1 MSDAFVVGAV
11 RTPVGRRGGGLSSVH
26 PVDLGSEAI
35 KALARRTGVDPAEVD
50 DVIFGCVSQ
59 VGAQSFNI
67 GRGCVLAAG
76 WPEDVPGTTVDRQC
90 GSSLQAIHFAAQA
103 VMSETQDVVVAGG
116 VESMSSVPLMS
127 STTLGVENGL
137 GDPWAATGFSE
148 RYTSE
153 ISQFQ
158 GACMMVR
165 RFGLTREELDAFA
178 LESHRRAIAAWDNGL
193 FDEEVAPVAGVSRD
207 EGPRPDTTLK
217 KLSELKVLDGYP
229 ELTAG
234 IASQISDGAA
244 AVMVA
249 SGKAVDRLGLTPM
262 ARVKDLVVVGS
273 DPVEM
278 LSGPIPATQ
287 RLLER
292 NDLSVDDVDL
302 FEVNEAF
309 APVVVGWARAVG
321 APLDRTNVNGG
332 AIALGHPL
340 GATGAKLTTS
350 LVHELKRRDGKLGL
364 IAICEGGGTANAILL
379 ERA

>member
-1 MSDAFVVGAV
+1 
-11 RTPVGRRGGGLSSVH
+11 LSSVH
-26 PVDLGSEAI
+26 PVDLGAETL
-35 KALARRTGVDPAEVD
+35 KALEQRTGVDPSLID

-59 VGAQSFNI
+59 VGAQSFNLA
-67 GRGCVLAAG
+67 RGCVLAAG
-76 WPEDVPGTTVDRQC
+76 WPEEVPGTTVDRQC

-103 VMSETQDVVVAGG
+103 VMSGNQELVVAGG
-116 VESMSSVPLMS
+116 VETMSSVPLMS
-127 STTLGVENGL
+127 STTVGVENGL
-137 GDPWAATGFSE
+137 GDPWEAVGFRR
-148 RYTSE
+148 RYPDDV
-153 ISQFQ
+153 SQFE

-165 RFGLTREELDAFA
+165 RFGLSREELDAFA
-178 LESHRRAIAAWDNGL
+178 LESHRRALAAWGEGR
-193 FDEEVAPVAGVSRD
+193 FTAEVVPVAGIAQD
-207 EGPRPDTTLK
+207 EGPRPDTSAE
-217 KLSELKVLDGYP
+217 KLAGLKVLDGYP

-249 SGKAVDRLGLTPM
+249 SGAAVERLGLVPL
-262 ARVKDLVVVGS
+262 AKIRDLVVVGS

-278 LSGPIPATQ
+278 LSGPIPATE

-292 NDLSVDDVDL
+292 NGLSVDEIDL

-309 APVVVGWARAVG
+309 APVVVGWSRAVG

-350 LVHELKRRDGKLGL
+350 LVHELARRRGRFGL
-364 IAICEGGGTANAILL
+364 IAICEGGGTANATLL
-379 ERA
+379 ERG